1 MMAQVIRTQISI
13 TEEQAERLRHLA
25 AARKVSQAHLVRQ
38 AVEALLDR
46 DELELR
52 LERARRPLG
61 AYRSGG
67 SDAAVQHDEALAD
80 AFLS

>member
-1 MMAQVIRTQISI
+1 MIRTQISV
-13 TEEQAERLRHLA
+13 TEEQAERLRRLA
-25 AARKVSQAHLVRQ
+25 AASNVSQAHLVRQ

-46 DELELR
+46 DELEQR

-61 AYRSGG
+61 AYGSGG

>member
-1 MMAQVIRTQISI
+1 MVRTQISI

-25 AARKVSQAHLVRQ
+25 ATRNVSQSYLVRQ

-46 DELELR
+46 DELEQR
-52 LERARRPLG
+52 LKRARRPLG

-67 SDAAVQHDEALAD
+67 SDAAVQHDEVLAD
-80 AFLS
+80 TFLS

>member
-1 MMAQVIRTQISI
+1 MIRTQISV
-13 TEEQAERLRHLA
+13 TEEQAERLRRLA
-25 AARKVSQAHLVRQ
+25 AARNVSQAHLVRQ
-38 AVEALLDR
+38 AVDALLDR

-61 AYRSGG
+61 AYGSGG
-67 SDAAVQHDEALAD
+67 SDAAVQHDKALAD

>member
-1 MMAQVIRTQISI
+1 MVRTQISI

-25 AARKVSQAHLVRQ
+25 AARNVSQAYLVRQ

-46 DELELR
+46 DELEQR

-67 SDAAVQHDEALAD
+67 SDAAVQHDEVLAD
-80 AFLS
+80 TFLS